1 MEISPICFLCI
12 VIIFLTEIIALSYES
27 YKNNKY
33 KNKLEMTKFDV
44 TIEKNFYKR
53 IEAKTADEAIKIA
66 WELWKKEQKTLD
78 K

>member
-1 MEISPICFLCI
+1 MEISPICFFCI
-12 VIIFLTEIIALSYES
+12 VIIFLTENIVLLYDSYRS
-27 YKNNKY
+27 KKY
-33 KNKLEMTKFDV
+33 QDKLEMTKFEIHIGD
-44 TIEKNFYKR
+44 NFHKT

>member
-44 TIEKNFYKR
+44 TIGKNFHKR
-53 IEAKTADEAIKIA
+53 IEAKTKDEAVKIA
-66 WELWKKEQKTLD
+66 WELWKKEQKNS
-78 K
+78 

>member
-12 VIIFLTEIIALSYES
+12 VIIFLTEIIVLSYES
-27 YKNNKY
+27 YKSNKY
-33 KNKLEMTKFDV
+33 RNKMEMTKFDV
-44 TIEKNFYKR
+44 TIGENFHKR
-53 IEAKTADEAIKIA
+53 IEAKTADEARKIA